1 MRFLGGVT
9 DREQAWRAMA
19 THAGHW
25 VLKGYGTWAVE
36 RRSDGLLLG
45 RVGLWEPEGWPGVEL
60 GWKLCREAW
69 GHGYAQEAARGAM
82 KWAWSSLDLP
92 RLISLIDPRNAA
104 SIRVAQRLGMAPVGV
119 HQIRGESV
127 TIFGIER
134 SAD

>member
-1 MRFLGGVT
+1 
-9 DREQAWRAMA
+9 MA
-19 THAGHW
+19 THTGHW

-36 RRSDGLLLG
+36 RSSDGLLLG

-92 RLISLIDPRNAA
+92 RLISLIDPGNADIDPRGAALGYGARRCA
-104 SIRVAQRLGMAPVGV
+104 SDPERVRHHFRDRPLGGLARSPVTGPT
-119 HQIRGESV
+119 S
-127 TIFGIER
+127 
-134 SAD
+134 